1 MQLPPHPLLQLPV
14 QSSAHVAVHP
24 VQDVSQEVWQRSPHV
39 MEQVPLHVLSQDLPQ
54 LTIQENWHVP
64 PQLPP
69 QFALQDDTH

>member
-1 MQLPPHPLLQLPV
+1 VQLPPHPLLQLPV

-24 VQDVSQEVWQRSPHV
+24 VQDVSQDALQYSP
-39 MEQVPLHVLSQDLPQ
+39 QVVSQVLLHVLSQDFPQ